1 MSYGL
6 LGKKIGM
13 SQTFDENG
21 VIIPVTLIE
30 AGPCHVLQKKTVE
43 TDGYNALQ
51 LGFDPHAKN
60 GGNKPMAGHL
70 KAHNEGVKKV
80 AKKAA
85 EEAADKPAMQPVEI
99 NKPRIIREFRTD
111 EGEDLEVGSTV
122 DVEIF
127 EAGEKVD
134 VTGVSKGRGFAG
146 AIKRHNS
153 SRGPETHGSRYHRR
167 PGSIGQSAWPAH
179 VFKGKKM
186 PGRMGGKRATVQNL
200 VILKA
205 DKEKNL
211 LIIKGSVPGHNNGY
225 VMIHKA
231 TRVRN
236 KKAGR

>member
-43 TDGYNALQ
+43 ADGYNALQ

-60 GGNKPMAGHL
+60 GGNRPMAGHL
-70 KAHNEGVKKV
+70 K
-80 AKKAA
+80 
-85 EEAADKPAMQPVEI
+85 PAGI
-99 NKPRIIREFRTD
+99 NAPRIIREFRTN
-111 EGEDLEVGSTV
+111 EGGDLEVGAKIEV
-122 DVEIF
+122 DIF

-146 AIKRHNS
+146 PIKRHNS
-153 SRGPETHGSRYHRR
+153 SRGPESHGSRYHRR
-167 PGSIGQSAWPAH
+167 TGSIGMSAYPSH

-186 PGRMGGKRATVQNL
+186 PGRMGGERATVQNL
-200 VILKA
+200 VILQA
-205 DKEKNL
+205 DKERNL

-225 VMIHKA
+225 VVINKA
-231 TRVRN
+231 TRVRK